1 MTAAAGQRRRQRKYR
16 GCGREPAQPACSDR
30 RNSPA
35 LNPDD
40 RRSRSSGS
48 SSHPRA
54 KNHTARVVS
63 HPHADTRQSE
73 KFAGAIILLFEC
85 THSRGRA
92 YRNDG
97 HQTPPLCR
105 RCAQPLCD
113 GRAPARAVRDTMRRC
128 SQPLRA
134 RRRRWPRDCES
145 VCCLN
150 ASLRVCSPPR
160 AQTSTRRPRSS
171 ASCRCPR
178 SYSRRSWS
186 RMAGARVPPAA
197 PPPRRPA
204 SRNSKAS
211 VIFSDR

>member
-1 MTAAAGQRRRQRKYR
+1 MILPNIVSGDPTSTPKAGCPALPLLRQRRHRRRPAVRRQRLHQNEATNIW
-16 GCGREPAQPACSDR
+16 CSSQPA
-30 RNSPA
+30 
-35 LNPDD
+35 
-40 RRSRSSGS
+40 
-48 SSHPRA
+48 
-54 KNHTARVVS
+54 
-63 HPHADTRQSE
+63 
-73 KFAGAIILLFEC
+73 GAPP
-85 THSRGRA
+85 

-178 SYSRRSWS
+178 SYSRRSWN